1 MTDEQHKTIMRE
13 LRRIAV
19 LVGITT
25 GLVVAIALK
34 VFS

>member
-1 MTDEQHKTIMRE
+1 MTDEQHKAIMRE